1 MSGVIAAIS
10 SGKAAFTPLSLGAA
24 LIEWW
29 DARTSTYLTLGAG
42 NAISNVAGRKSA
54 YALTQATA
62 ALQPIWGASGLIK
75 FDAATSNGDY
85 LNLALSS
92 PVAQGQVYFLTSFG
106 WYKSGI
112 ANWTAVTHR
121 INCADVSQIVMID
134 AGAITSAQ
142 RTALE
147 TYLGATSVYWCV
159 KTLNTSIYNRIDNTP
174 DVNYTLSYTGGN
186 AAGYSLASSQAGATV
201 NVGAQGLTAPVAMR
215 YPIEVGADSTL
226 QQFYCNNNQL
236 TGSIPALTAN
246 TALQVFQ
253 CSNNQ
258 LTGSIPALT
267 ANTALQLFYCYG
279 NQLTGS
285 IPALTANTALQQFYC
300 YGNQLTGSIPALTAN
315 TALQQFQC
323 SNNQLTGSIPALTA
337 NTALQQF
344 YCNNN
349 QLTGSIPAL
358 TANTA
363 LLQFYCY
370 GNQLTGSIPALTANT
385 ALQLFYCYNN
395 QLTGSIPA
403 LTANTALQVF
413 QCYGNQLTGY
423 AGGGVSNT
431 LSTFS
436 ASTNQLPAAAINAIL
451 ADFVAAGRAGGALTL
466 NGTGN
471 AAPTGQGLTDKA
483 TLAGLGWTVTTN

>member
-1 MSGVIAAIS
+1 MSGVLAALS
-10 SGKAAFTPLSLGAA
+10 AGKAAFTPLSLGAV

-42 NAISNVAGRKSA
+42 NAISNVAGRKGA

-106 WYKSGI
+106 WYKSGV

-121 INCADVSQIVMID
+121 INCADVSQIIFIN

-147 TYLGATSVYWCV
+147 TYLGVVSVFWCV

-186 AAGYSLASSQAGATV
+186 AAAYSLASSQAGATV
-201 NVGAQGLTAPVAMR
+201 DVAAQGLTAPVAMR
-215 YPIEVGADSTL
+215 FPSAVGADSTL
-226 QQFYCNNNQL
+226 QYFYCYANQL
-236 TGSIPALTAN
+236 TGSIPSLTAN
-246 TALQVFQ
+246 TALQ
-253 CSNNQ
+253 
-258 LTGSIPALT
+258 
-267 ANTALQLFYCYG
+267 Y
-279 NQLTGS
+279 
-285 IPALTANTALQQFYC
+285 
-300 YGNQLTGSIPALTAN
+300 
-315 TALQQFQC
+315 
-323 SNNQLTGSIPALTA
+323 
-337 NTALQQF
+337 F
-344 YCNNN
+344 YCN
-349 QLTGSIPAL
+349 S
-358 TANTA
+358 
-363 LLQFYCY
+363 
-370 GNQLTGSIPALTANT
+370 
-385 ALQLFYCYNN
+385 
-395 QLTGSIPA
+395 
-403 LTANTALQVF
+403 
-413 QCYGNQLTGY
+413 NQLTGY
-423 AGGGVSNT
+423 TGGGVSNT
-431 LSTFS
+431 LSIFD

-451 ADFVAAGRAGGALTL
+451 ADFVAAGRAGGTITL

-483 TLAGLGWTVTTN
+483 TLAGLGWTVSTN